1 MRRLAVSGVAQAA
14 VLFALASCD
23 CSLTG
28 SGPAVF
34 GFVVLASAVG
44 LSFGLVVSRL
54 ARSPKIVAAALLISF
69 SATIGL
75 GAPV

>member
-1 MRRLAVSGVAQAA
+1 V
-14 VLFALASCD
+14 
-23 CSLTG
+23 
-28 SGPAVF
+28 VF
-34 GFVVLASAVG
+34 GFVVLALAVG
-44 LSFGLVVSRL
+44 LSFGLVVLRS